1 MAQGDNMRWVRKTA
15 MIALVWATAS
25 SMVFAATPYYVC
37 RCPDGTITMHGAS
50 SGSAESSC
58 CSSPCCAPEAKEKPC
73 CQASKKKW
81 AAKSSCCIRGADLL
95 RSTTNLDGSPTIG
108 QTHCQK
114 TLIQPE
120 QRSFCR
126 LEVKPLEGANE
137 AVVALA
143 RVAGMNSSIATN
155 AETTFWRIDKIPPPT
170 DLVTVFQR
178 FTI

>member
-1 MAQGDNMRWVRKTA
+1 MRWVRKIA

-25 SMVFAATPYYVC
+25 SMLFAATPYYVC
-37 RCPDGTITMHGAS
+37 GCPDATIKMNGANSVSTQS
-50 SGSAESSC
+50 SYCSSSC
-58 CSSPCCAPEAKEKPC
+58 CASEAKEKPC
-73 CQASKKKW
+73 CRASKKKR
-81 AAKSSCCIRGADLL
+81 AAKSSCCTLGADSL

-143 RVAGMNSSIATN
+143 CVADMNSSIATN
-155 AETTFWRIDKIPPPT
+155 AETTFWRMALIPPPS
-170 DLVTVFQR
+170 DLVTVLQR
-178 FTI
+178 LTI